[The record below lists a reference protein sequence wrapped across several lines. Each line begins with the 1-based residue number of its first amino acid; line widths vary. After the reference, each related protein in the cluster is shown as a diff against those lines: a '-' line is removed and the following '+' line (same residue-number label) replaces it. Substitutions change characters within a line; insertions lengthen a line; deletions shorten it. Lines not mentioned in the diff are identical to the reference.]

1 MSVDRLNIFPSRA
14 NLVLMKQRIVAATRG
29 LNLLKRRRDALEMKL
44 RELVGELDAAR
55 EVVDKVM
62 SDAIFSM
69 AKANF
74 LDADMRACE
83 LMRMERAD
91 IYMRIRNTKVAG
103 LLLPQFHLYVENPSS
118 CPFTGLSR
126 GGEQVE
132 VVRERFQDAVRT
144 LVTLASLEYS
154 VHTLQDGV
162 RQNNMRVNGLE
173 YVVLPRFQN
182 TVNYIRD
189 ELEEYERED
198 FYRLKRS
205 QAKQRKRKE
214 KFAQMLKTK
223 NLPAAALT
231 ELSGTGY
238 QSVSPGH
245 QPVSRISS
253 VAMREDFDMN
263 KFITQRQSTSD
274 QTDGGAARGRGSSRD
289 ISAILEANEEEQQG
303 AERKGSA
310 FYSAQDQ

>member
-1 MSVDRLNIFPSRA
+1 MQDRVNIFPSRA
-14 NLVLMKQRIVAATRG
+14 NLVLMKQRIVAASRG

-44 RELVGELDAAR
+44 RELIGDLEAAR

-62 SDAIFSM
+62 AEAIFSM

-83 LMRMERAD
+83 LMQIDRAD
-91 IYMRIRNTKVAG
+91 IYMRIRNAKVAG
-103 LLLPQFHLYVENPSS
+103 ILLPQFQLYVDNPASF
-118 CPFTGLSR
+118 PFTGLSR

-132 VVRERFQDAVRT
+132 VVRAYFQDAVRT

-154 VHTLQDGV
+154 VNTLRDGV
-162 RQNNMRVNGLE
+162 RHNNMRINGLE
-173 YVVLPRFQN
+173 YVVLPRFHN

-214 KFAQMLKTK
+214 KFALLLKMK
-223 NLPAAALT
+223 NKTAEQIAELEKIEYGKRESISLP
-231 ELSGTGY
+231 SI
-238 QSVSPGH
+238 VD
-245 QPVSRISS
+245 
-253 VAMREDFDMN
+253 DFDMK
-263 KFITQRQSTSD
+263 KFDNTENVPDIKEEDSE
-274 QTDGGAARGRGSSRD
+274 DGP
-289 ISAILEANEEEQQG
+289 I
-303 AERKGSA
+303 
-310 FYSAQDQ
+310 Y

>member
-1 MSVDRLNIFPSRA
+1 MQDRVNIFPSRA
-14 NLVLMKQRIVAATRG
+14 NLVLMKQRIVAASRG

-44 RELVGELDAAR
+44 RELTADLEAAR

-62 SDAIFSM
+62 AEAIFSM

-83 LMRMERAD
+83 LMQIDKAD
-91 IYMRIRNTKVAG
+91 IYMRIRNARVAG
-103 LLLPQFHLYVENPSS
+103 ILLPQFQLYVDSPASF
-118 CPFTGLSR
+118 PLTGLSR

-132 VVRERFQDAVRT
+132 VVRENFQDAVRT

-154 VHTLQDGV
+154 VSTLRDGV

-173 YVVLPRFQN
+173 YVVLPRFHN

-205 QAKQRKRKE
+205 QAKQRSRKE
-214 KFAQMLKTK
+214 KFALLLKMKYLTAEQKAELEKIEFQKTK
-223 NLPAAALT
+223 SISLPSL
-231 ELSGTGY
+231 
-238 QSVSPGH
+238 V
-245 QPVSRISS
+245 
-253 VAMREDFDMN
+253 EDFDMK
-263 KFITQRQSTSD
+263 KFDDAADEQDIKQEDSE
-274 QTDGGAARGRGSSRD
+274 DGP
-289 ISAILEANEEEQQG
+289 LH
-303 AERKGSA
+303 
-310 FYSAQDQ
+310 